1 MEKTSLH
8 LFRLRLNEQIVG
20 YMRYVK
26 PAEPYFSKDRFWWKA
41 QPLEY
46 LQKDSYSEFF
56 DLNQQWIFEFDIVEF
71 KPRKKFKPTILGVVL
86 FDDQLG
92 EFVAVDIS
100 NFVALKQS
108 EWLDY
113 SLKLMSYLF
122 INTDLQKELV
132 ERGWVI

>member
-1 MEKTSLH
+1 M
-8 LFRLRLNEQIVG
+8 
-20 YMRYVK
+20 
-26 PAEPYFSKDRFWWKA
+26 
-41 QPLEY
+41 
-46 LQKDSYSEFF
+46 
-56 DLNQQWIFEFDIVEF
+56 
-71 KPRKKFKPTILGVVL
+71 
-86 FDDQLG
+86 FDDQIG

-113 SLKLMSYLF
+113 SIKLMSYLF